1 MDMLKHHEKSKNEN
15 SAMLQ
20 AAVSNTDVAIAW
32 FSPVWILVVAAV
44 VVTGH
49 YETWTGTSYLIC
61 GIVLSVP
68 CILLPASACRRVDT
82 HQKFWERYYVRF
94 TIWMAIV
101 VFIASYFFTHYF
113 YTLLGV
119 RYTLP
124 TDGWELN
131 HVPISMYL
139 MAYPYFCT
147 YHTLA
152 AYVLRRSGDNVT
164 GLPYAVVVVAIAYVT
179 AVLEAVGMAAFPH
192 YTYPD
197 AQAMFVKG
205 SAFYSLLFV
214 ITYPMFH
221 EFQTNYVK
229 SGGARMWTIWETC
242 QHALAA
248 CMLALLL
255 MEGWRL
261 CIGTISPLVD
271 SNPCPPFT
279 HPLKDGILKPA

>member
-1 MDMLKHHEKSKNEN
+1 M
-15 SAMLQ
+15 
-20 AAVSNTDVAIAW
+20 
-32 FSPVWILVVAAV
+32 
-44 VVTGH
+44 
-49 YETWTGTSYLIC
+49 
-61 GIVLSVP
+61 
-68 CILLPASACRRVDT
+68 
-82 HQKFWERYYVRF
+82 
-94 TIWMAIV
+94 
-101 VFIASYFFTHYF
+101 
-113 YTLLGV
+113 
-119 RYTLP
+119 
-124 TDGWELN
+124 
-131 HVPISMYL
+131 SM
-139 MAYPYFCT
+139 T
-147 YHTLA
+147 
-152 AYVLRRSGDNVT
+152 SGDNGA

-261 CIGTISPLVD
+261 CIGDTMFQCL
-271 SNPCPPFT
+271 
-279 HPLKDGILKPA
+279 